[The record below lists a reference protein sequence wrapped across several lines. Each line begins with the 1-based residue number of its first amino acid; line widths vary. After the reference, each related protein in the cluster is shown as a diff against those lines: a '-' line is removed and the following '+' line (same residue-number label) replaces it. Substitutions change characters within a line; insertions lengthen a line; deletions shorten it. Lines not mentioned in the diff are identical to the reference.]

1 MVSQASSVLLI
12 LADGRFPAGGHA
24 HSGGLEQAVMSG
36 RVRDVEDLFTYLVGR
51 LVTMGR
57 TDAALAAL
65 CWSAAPSADDV
76 SVVQAEAVARAPSP
90 ALREASMAQGRSL
103 LRAAA
108 AVWPEAKLGWPPE
121 LAAPWAQGPMY
132 PVALGA
138 VGKGAGLGLEEV
150 ALVAARERG
159 ERVGVGLHPAPW
171 VRPICGCPMPRPT
184 RSRSGGRGGSG
195 RQVGSG
201 RSQPGP
207 RRGRIT
213 GSFCTSYRDR
223 SGNSPARGGV
233 SVCFLTNLFELAW
246 AVLSAAAKRRSWP
259 RCAVRSRPAC
269 PSA

>member
-150 ALVAARERG
+150 ALVAAQSA
-159 ERVGVGLHPAPW
+159 V
-171 VRPICGCPMPRPT
+171 
-184 RSRSGGRGGSG
+184 SGS
-195 RQVGSG
+195 
-201 RSQPGP
+201 
-207 RRGRIT
+207 
-213 GSFCTSYRDR
+213 
-223 SGNSPARGGV
+223 
-233 SVCFLTNLFELAW
+233 AW
-246 AVLSAAAKRRSWP
+246 ASTRLLGLDPFAVAQCLVRLAQEVEDVAAA
-259 RCAVRSRPAC
+259 AVRSARDAHNLARAAAALPAH
-269 PSA
+269 SAPLIEIGAEIHQLEEVCLFAS